1 MLRFG
6 GHFQHSSKHKQT
18 WREMLTNSSPN
29 KVYQNKVCIYI
40 SILCCFIFQGTAKQ
54 HDPRLPSKFPYM
66 DLKGFRPSLR
76 DNTLVEKVTKPTL
89 KTVPLSVNE
98 WQQNKI
104 VTILLCKW
112 LTISSLRQNPRLWIY
127 TTLMLIFNENYI
139 SPLGNQQEGSLMK
152 FTQTGKVFEI
162 FSKVTT
168 GYNG

>member
-1 MLRFG
+1 MPTKERGVVITAVREGRDVREAAELQLDCNLANLVFLVLRFG

-29 KVYQNKVCIYI
+29 KVYQNEVRIYI

-54 HDPRLPSKFPYM
+54 HDPRLPSTFPYM

-98 WQQNKI
+98 
-104 VTILLCKW
+104 
-112 LTISSLRQNPRLWIY
+112 
-127 TTLMLIFNENYI
+127 
-139 SPLGNQQEGSLMK
+139 
-152 FTQTGKVFEI
+152 
-162 FSKVTT
+162 
-168 GYNG
+168 